1 MLILSTIHRE
11 SAGFNEGS
19 IMGKVEEMVIKKLS
33 EYKDILAVEFKRNL
47 GSLTISDEE
56 KK

>member
-1 MLILSTIHRE
+1 MLILIKFSRE
-11 SAGFNEGS
+11 SVGFNEGS

-33 EYKDILAVEFKRNL
+33 EYKDILAVEFKKNL